1 MAFFSPK
8 RRNHFCLFIFS
19 ILFCFGT
26 VASAAGE
33 VKFEGEVNSGVKVE
47 EFKNGQAKTEAE
59 LKLETDRKE
68 GVKAVLEFEVSNVDT
83 ELEIEE
89 IYIDKKQESGS
100 KIILGVTK
108 KVLGLEYE
116 RSDAKRLPISRT
128 LIYRKLDTFAYV
140 GKETT
145 LRYESDQESGT
156 SFTLSAGYA
165 ASLDYN
171 IMGLL
176 QTDLGSNLSFLWT
189 GLVQSDKITNGRQMV
204 WATTFSILLDD
215 DSSVLES
222 ELIGGQDP
230 FESDFEKTFG
240 DGRKVVFAG
249 AKLLYGLRLGKNRQ
263 YLPFLAYSNVRH
275 DLKYVRYYSDE
286 YLFGLEY
293 NATKMLSFAGNLNL
307 VSSNSRIDYERRYW
321 NDSSVTVNAKLR
333 F

>member
-1 MAFFSPK
+1 MAILSPK
-8 RRNHFCLFIFS
+8 RRNELCLFIFPM
-19 ILFCFGT
+19 LLCLGT
-26 VASAAGE
+26 DSLAAGDI
-33 VKFEGEVNSGVKVE
+33 KFEGEVTSGVEVV
-47 EFKNGQAKTEAE
+47 EFKNGKSTTEAE
-59 LKLETDRKE
+59 LSLETDRKE

-83 ELEIEE
+83 ELELEE

-100 KIILGVTK
+100 NIILGVTK
-108 KVLGLEYE
+108 KILGLEYE
-116 RSDAKRLPISRT
+116 QSDNKRLPISRT

-156 SFTLSAGYA
+156 YYTLSAGYA

-171 IMGLL
+171 IMGLV
-176 QTDLGSNLSFLWT
+176 QTEISSNLSFLWT

-204 WATTFSILLDD
+204 WATTFSLLLD
-215 DSSVLES
+215 SEASTLES

-240 DGRKVVFAG
+240 DGRKVIFAG
-249 AKLLYGLRLGKNRQ
+249 AKFLYGLKLGDNDQ
-263 YLPFLAYSNVRH
+263 YRPFFSYSNVRH

-286 YLFGLEY
+286 YLFGLEF

-307 VSSNSRIDYERRYW
+307 VSSNSRIDHKRRYW
-321 NDSSVTVNAKLR
+321 NDSSVTLNAKLR